1 MTIEVGIGLAFV
13 AMLCWGFGDFLIQRS
28 ARKLGDWETLFVI
41 TFFGVVV
48 LLPFVYKNIGSL
60 FVGSNT
66 NLLILVSSAL
76 VLLCAALLNFEGF
89 KRGKISVL
97 EPLMSFEIPAA
108 ALLAFF
114 FLGDNISWMQI
125 FVIIILIINLFLVSF
140 RGRFLSKNF
149 LLEKG
154 VIIFLFGA
162 ILMGSAD
169 FLLGWGSRVT
179 DPLLANFVLNV
190 IMASVSFIFI
200 VFRGG
205 ISKLVSDIKKNPAQ
219 VLAMSIT
226 DNVAWIAYSFAM
238 VLVPIAIATGLSES
252 SIIIAVLLGLF
263 VNKEKLQRHQKIGLV
278 GAIASAIV
286 LAFITTA

>member
-13 AMLCWGFGDFLIQRS
+13 AMLCWGFGDFLIQKS

-41 TFFGVVV
+41 TAFGTVV
-48 LLPFVYKNIGSL
+48 LLPFVYKNIGALLADTDSL
-60 FVGSNT
+60 YI
-66 NLLILVSSAL
+66 LLGAGMM
-76 VLLCAALLNFEGF
+76 LLFAALLTFEGF

-108 ALLAFF
+108 AMLAFF
-114 FLGDNISWMQI
+114 FLGDEITWLQI
-125 FVIIILIINLFLVSF
+125 LVIIVLIINLFLVSF
-140 RGRFLSKNF
+140 RGRLLSKNF

-154 VIIFLFGA
+154 VIIFFLGA
-162 ILMGSAD
+162 VVMGSAD

-179 DPLLANFVLNV
+179 DPLMANFVLNV
-190 IMASVSFIFI
+190 VMVTVSFVFI
-200 VFRGG
+200 MFRGG
-205 ISKLVSDIKKNPAQ
+205 LGKLISDVRKNPSQ
-219 VLAMSIT
+219 ILVMSIV
-226 DNVAWIAYSFAM
+226 DNVAWIAYAFAM

-263 VNKEKLQRHQKIGLV
+263 INKEKLQRHQKVGLV
-278 GAIASAIV
+278 GAIISAIV

>member
-41 TFFGVVV
+41 TAFGTVV
-48 LLPFVYKNIGSL
+48 LLPFVYKNIGALLADRESL
-60 FVGSNT
+60 HI
-66 NLLILVSSAL
+66 LLGAGLM
-76 VLLCAALLNFEGF
+76 LLFAALLTFEGF
-89 KRGKISVL
+89 KKGKISVL

-114 FLGDNISWMQI
+114 FLDDQI
-125 FVIIILIINLFLVSF
+125 TWLQILVIVVLIINLFLVSF
-140 RGRFLSKNF
+140 RGKLLSKNF

-154 VIIFLFGA
+154 VIIFFLGA
-162 ILMGSAD
+162 VVMGTAD

-179 DPLLANFVLNV
+179 DPLMANFVLNV
-190 IMASVSFIFI
+190 VMVSVSFVFI

-205 ISKLVSDIKKNPAQ
+205 LGKLVADVRRNPAQ
-219 VLAMSIT
+219 VLVMSIV
-226 DNVAWIAYSFAM
+226 DNVAWIAYAFAM

-263 VNKEKLQRHQKIGLV
+263 INKERLQRHQKVGLI
-278 GAIASAIV
+278 GAIVSAIV

>member
-1 MTIEVGIGLAFV
+1 M
-13 AMLCWGFGDFLIQRS
+13 
-28 ARKLGDWETLFVI
+28 
-41 TFFGVVV
+41 
-48 LLPFVYKNIGSL
+48 
-60 FVGSNT
+60 
-66 NLLILVSSAL
+66 
-76 VLLCAALLNFEGF
+76 
-89 KRGKISVL
+89 L

-114 FLGDNISWMQI
+114 FLGDEISWMQI
-125 FVIIILIINLFLVSF
+125 FVIVVLIINLFLVSF
-140 RGRFLSKNF
+140 RGKFLSKNF

-154 VIIFLFGA
+154 VIIFMFGA
-162 ILMGSAD
+162 ILMGAAD

-179 DPLLANFVLNV
+179 DPLMANFVLNV

-205 ISKLVSDIKKNPAQ
+205 ISKLISDVKKNPAQ

-278 GAIASAIV
+278 GAIVSAIV

>member
-278 GAIASAIV
+278 GAIVSAIV

>member
-41 TFFGVVV
+41 TFFGVIV

-89 KRGKISVL
+89 KKGKISVL

-114 FLGDNISWMQI
+114 FLGDEISWMQI
-125 FVIIILIINLFLVSF
+125 FVIIVLIINLFLVSF
-140 RGRFLSKNF
+140 RGKFLSKNF

-154 VIIFLFGA
+154 VIVFMFGA
-162 ILMGSAD
+162 ILMGAAD

-205 ISKLVSDIKKNPAQ
+205 ISKLILDVKKNPAQ

-278 GAIASAIV
+278 GAIISAIV

>member
-41 TFFGVVV
+41 TFFGVIV

>member
-1 MTIEVGIGLAFV
+1 
-13 AMLCWGFGDFLIQRS
+13 
-28 ARKLGDWETLFVI
+28 
-41 TFFGVVV
+41 
-48 LLPFVYKNIGSL
+48 
-60 FVGSNT
+60 
-66 NLLILVSSAL
+66 
-76 VLLCAALLNFEGF
+76 
-89 KRGKISVL
+89 
-97 EPLMSFEIPAA
+97 
-108 ALLAFF
+108 
-114 FLGDNISWMQI
+114 MQI
-125 FVIIILIINLFLVSF
+125 FVIVVLIINLFLVSF

-162 ILMGSAD
+162 ILMGAAD

-205 ISKLVSDIKKNPAQ
+205 ISKLVSDVCKNPAQ
-219 VLAMSIT
+219 ILVMSIV
-226 DNVAWIAYSFAM
+226 DNVAWIAYAFAM

-263 VNKEKLQRHQKIGLV
+263 INKEKLQRHQKVGLI
-278 GAIASAIV
+278 GAIVSAIV

>member
-41 TFFGVVV
+41 TFFGVIV

-114 FLGDNISWMQI
+114 FLGDEISWMQI
-125 FVIIILIINLFLVSF
+125 FVIVVLIINLFLVSF
-140 RGRFLSKNF
+140 RGKFLSKNF

-154 VIIFLFGA
+154 VIIFMFGA
-162 ILMGSAD
+162 ILMGAAD

-179 DPLLANFVLNV
+179 DPLMANFVLNV

-205 ISKLVSDIKKNPAQ
+205 ISKLISDVKKNPAQ

-278 GAIASAIV
+278 GAIVSAIV

>member
-1 MTIEVGIGLAFV
+1 MTIEVGVGLAFV

-41 TFFGVVV
+41 TAFGAVV
-48 LLPFVYKNIGSL
+48 LLPFVYRNIGGL
-60 FVGSNT
+60 FASSN
-66 NLLILVSSAL
+66 NELLILISAAV
-76 VLLCAALLNFEGF
+76 VLIIAALFTFEGF
-89 KRGKISVL
+89 KKGKISVL

-114 FLGDNISWMQI
+114 FLGDDITWMQI
-125 FVIIILIINLFLVSF
+125 LVIIVLIINLFLVSF
-140 RGRFLSKNF
+140 RGKFLSKSF

-154 VIIFLFGA
+154 VIIFFVGA
-162 ILMGSAD
+162 LLMGSAD

-179 DPLLANFVLNV
+179 DPLMANFVLNI

-200 VFRGG
+200 VLRGG
-205 ISKLVSDIKKNPAQ
+205 IKKLISDVRTNPAQ
-219 VLAMSIT
+219 VLAMSIA
-226 DNVAWIAYSFAM
+226 DNVAWIAYAYAM

-263 VNKEKLQRHQKIGLV
+263 INKEKLQRHQKVGLI
-278 GAIASAIV
+278 GAIVSAIV
-286 LAFITTA
+286 LAFITSA